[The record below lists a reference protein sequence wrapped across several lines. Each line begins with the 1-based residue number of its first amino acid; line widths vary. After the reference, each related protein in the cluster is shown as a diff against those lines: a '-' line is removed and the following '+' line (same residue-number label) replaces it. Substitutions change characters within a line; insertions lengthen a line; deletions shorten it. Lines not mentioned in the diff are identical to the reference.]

1 MVNLTTDMLFLF
13 FCICL
18 SKILHLKKHIFVFV
32 ILNNEDISNNVAMK
46 TTIQTPLQHPKNIDS
61 KYHEEK
67 NAMNITLELDLKKKL
82 KKMIRS
88 QRSIGNFFVYSSNA
102 SNKSQ
107 QLYLSVPWTATLGL
121 ISNNGKRTEQHKI
134 L

>member
-1 MVNLTTDMLFLF
+1 MTSLLNYGPLFGKREGANLVNLTTNMLFLF

-46 TTIQTPLQHPKNIDS
+46 TTIQTTLQHPKNIDS

-67 NAMNITLELDLKKKL
+67 NAMNITLELDLKKIK
-82 KKMIRS
+82 
-88 QRSIGNFFVYSSNA
+88 
-102 SNKSQ
+102 
-107 QLYLSVPWTATLGL
+107 
-121 ISNNGKRTEQHKI
+121 
-134 L
+134 